1 MSSSA
6 QTTASLRIV
15 LATFGTHG
23 DLNPFIGIALA
34 LREMGLDP
42 VIATHEEYREPV
54 QSAGV
59 AFHPMRPHR
68 RQLGMD
74 SVAKTTEMLRAFRQ
88 RRQLILTRFVLPH
101 LEESYEDALAAMTG
115 AWLVFSSSLSFGAK
129 LAAEKLG
136 IPHIAVVLQPGMMLS
151 AYDPPVLGTHIGM
164 SRVLYAGGP
173 VVNRILLG
181 LVRRISRR
189 WARPIDR
196 FRARLGLPDGPHPF
210 FDGQWN
216 GAQWTLG
223 LYSCV
228 LGTRQPDHPR
238 PFSVAGFSFY
248 DGFGGLPSDIRQF
261 LDEGSPPLIFTLGTS
276 AVHDSSRFVTVAV
289 DALRILRER
298 ALLVLDDAQCAAWR
312 ATLPDNVRVTGYV
325 PYSQVFP
332 RARAIIHHGG
342 IGTTAQALQA
352 GRPQL
357 VAPYFVDQPDN
368 ARRVARLGGAVLPL
382 HRWTPRRLVAALE
395 TLTGDPMIDARVR
408 QIALDMG
415 NEEGAKAAARLAMQ
429 LLSSP
434 TQFKDLPVPRQTPPH

>member
-6 QTTASLRIV
+6 ETTASLRIV

-23 DLNPFIGIALA
+23 DLNPFIGIARA

-59 AFHPMRPHR
+59 AFHPVRPHR

-88 RRQLILTRFVLPH
+88 RPQLILTRFVLPH
-101 LEESYEDALAAMTG
+101 LEESYEDVLTAMTG
-115 AWLVFSSSLSFGAK
+115 ARLVFSSSLSFGAK

-136 IPHIAVVLQPGMMLS
+136 IPHIAVVLQPSMMLS

-181 LVRRISRR
+181 LARRISRR
-189 WARPIDR
+189 WVQPVDR
-196 FRARLGLPDGPHPF
+196 FRARLGLPDAPHPF
-210 FDGQWN
+210 FEGQWR
-216 GAQWTLG
+216 GAQWILG
-223 LYSCV
+223 LYSSV
-228 LGTRQPDHPR
+228 LGTRQADHPR
-238 PFSVAGFSFY
+238 HFSVAGFSFY
-248 DGFGGLPSDIRQF
+248 DGVGELSPDIRQF

-289 DALRILRER
+289 DALRILQER
-298 ALLVLDDAQCAAWR
+298 ALLVLDEAQCAAWR
-312 ATLPDNVRVTGYV
+312 TKLPDNVRITGYV
-325 PYSQVFP
+325 PYSLIFP

-342 IGTTAQALQA
+342 IGTTAQALRA

-368 ARRVARLGGAVLPL
+368 AKRVARLGGAVLPL
-382 HRWTPRRLVAALE
+382 DRWSPLRLVAALKA
-395 TLTGDPMIDARVR
+395 LTGDPMITARARHV
-408 QIALDMG
+408 ALDMA
-415 NEEGAKAAARLAMQ
+415 NEQGADAAAHLAMQ

-434 TQFKDLPVPRQTPPH
+434 TQFTDLPVPSQTPPL